1 MIAIN
6 RTNALN
12 AQNREMAY
20 TTGLRNRFARENV
33 TDDAQSLFHAEKGVE
48 GAVNPLTGQT
58 YRHYTVNTAYGKAN
72 GPQNAWVSKGEVIRS
87 ADGSL
92 YKVKDGSNDTARAY
106 LKDGDSVYSK
116 KIINPETGNPVADD
130 APVYAAMGMLD
141 ELDMN

>member
-1 MIAIN
+1 
-6 RTNALN
+6 
-12 AQNREMAY
+12 
-20 TTGLRNRFARENV
+20 
-33 TDDAQSLFHAEKGVE
+33 
-48 GAVNPLTGQT
+48 
-58 YRHYTVNTAYGKAN
+58 
-72 GPQNAWVSKGEVIRS
+72 VSKGEVIRS